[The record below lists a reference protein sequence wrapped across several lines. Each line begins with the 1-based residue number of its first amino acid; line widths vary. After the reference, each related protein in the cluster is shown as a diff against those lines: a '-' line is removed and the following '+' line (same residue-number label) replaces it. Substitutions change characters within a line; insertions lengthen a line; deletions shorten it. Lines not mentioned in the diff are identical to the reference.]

1 MQALQRR
8 VPRPLL
14 EQSAP
19 RGGQILEYL
28 LEARHLGRHLAA
40 EDVRRRVRSAALARV
55 HAVRH
60 VRAAVQPLRRAAGRE
75 QVRAARL
82 RYGEI

>member
-1 MQALQRR
+1 M
-8 VPRPLL
+8 PRPLL
-14 EQSAP
+14 EQRAP
-19 RGGQILEYL
+19 RGGQSREHL
-28 LEARHLGRHLAA
+28 LEAGHLGRNLAT

-55 HAVRH
+55 HAVGY

-82 RYGEI
+82 RYGEM